1 MEAEGSEVEGS
12 EVEDA
17 VQGEAAA
24 TASPVKEAC
33 REEAATVDSERQVLA
48 AKPGEAAMEEEDLEA
63 VVAAKAVV

>member
-1 MEAEGSEVEGS
+1 M
-12 EVEDA
+12 
-17 VQGEAAA
+17 QGEAAA

-63 VVAAKAVV
+63 VVAVKAVV